1 MFYSLVNK
9 VIRFNLKKYMEELMH
24 SSHEPF
30 VAQRAVMSALLQQ
43 AKNTEFGKAYGFD
56 TIHDFNTFSK
66 RIPLATYGDLKGS
79 IERMRSGESNVLWPG
94 QVKWYAKALELPQ
107 ENRSIFLFR
116 RTASTVVISQADD
129 MNWPCTLTTGQNQ
142 NCLKGSDSAWADQ
155 QFLNSMA

>member
-79 IERMRSGESNVLWPG
+79 IERMRSVSYTHLT
-94 QVKWYAKALELPQ
+94 LPT
-107 ENRSIFLFR
+107 NRE
-116 RTASTVVISQADD
+116 V
-129 MNWPCTLTTGQNQ
+129 
-142 NCLKGSDSAWADQ
+142 
-155 QFLNSMA
+155 